1 MAFNVAN
8 AISSDTSVAPNYR
21 GIFKLLYLLIAI
33 AVVFGL
39 GLMVIYNGLIH
50 DRNLA
55 DSAFSTIDIM
65 LKRRADLIPNLVQ
78 AVKGYMQQEA
88 SLLTQITE
96 LRSQALQATRY
107 SPEHLQAE
115 GQLTAALG
123 QFRAVVES
131 YPDLKANEQFL
142 RLQGALNECEEQ
154 IAAARRAFNA
164 AIMQY
169 NNRVEMFPSSLV
181 AGAFGFQRRPFFRDP

>member
-8 AISSDTSVAPNYR
+8 SISDTSVSPNYR

-33 AVVFGL
+33 AVIFGL

-78 AVKGYMQQEA
+78 AVKGYMQHEA
-88 SLLTQITE
+88 SLLRQITE

-107 SPEHLQAE
+107 LYRTSSSRRATDRCAGAVSSRGRVLSGLESE
-115 GQLTAALG
+115 
-123 QFRAVVES
+123 RAVS
-131 YPDLKANEQFL
+131 ATAG
-142 RLQGALNECEEQ
+142 GAQ
-154 IAAARRAFNA
+154 
-164 AIMQY
+164 
-169 NNRVEMFPSSLV
+169 
-181 AGAFGFQRRPFFRDP
+181 